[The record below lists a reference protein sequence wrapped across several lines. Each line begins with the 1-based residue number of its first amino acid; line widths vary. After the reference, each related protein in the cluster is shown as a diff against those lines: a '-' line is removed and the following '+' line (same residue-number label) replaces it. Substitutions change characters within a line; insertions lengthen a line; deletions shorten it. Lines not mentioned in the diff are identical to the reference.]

1 MKLLIYVA
9 PSRCCLLAVP
19 VSVMTQLQ
27 NLPVYKEVDSNPN
40 RETVAIVMHVSLP
53 WLQKKRCEGGGIP
66 FSKPHK
72 RQVNYMKSDVLAY
85 IEQNKM
91 AHTA

>member
-1 MKLLIYVA
+1 MKHEHRVYTFELGFQLNF
-9 PSRCCLLAVP
+9 LA
-19 VSVMTQLQ
+19 L
-27 NLPVYKEVDSNPN
+27 
-40 RETVAIVMHVSLP
+40 MHVSLP

>member
-1 MKLLIYVA
+1 MHVLQQTLYQ
-9 PSRCCLLAVP
+9 PHSL
-19 VSVMTQLQ
+19 VSFSQFWEAADNQTF
-27 NLPVYKEVDSNPN
+27 PP
-40 RETVAIVMHVSLP
+40 ETVAIVMHVSLP

-72 RQVNYMKSDVLAY
+72 RQVNYVKADVLAY

>member
-1 MKLLIYVA
+1 MKHEHRVYTFELGFQLNF
-9 PSRCCLLAVP
+9 LAQFWEAADNQTFP
-19 VSVMTQLQ
+19 
-27 NLPVYKEVDSNPN
+27 P
-40 RETVAIVMHVSLP
+40 ETIAIVMHVSLP

-72 RQVNYMKSDVLAY
+72 RQVNYVKADVLAY

>member
-1 MKLLIYVA
+1 MSRLNKLA
-9 PSRCCLLAVP
+9 R
-19 VSVMTQLQ
+19 MTPEEKAALK
-27 NLPVYKEVDSNPN
+27 KEFWDADDNQTFPP
-40 RETVAIVMHVSLP
+40 ETVAVVMHVSLP

-72 RQVNYMKSDVLAY
+72 RQVNYVKADVLAY

>member
-1 MKLLIYVA
+1 
-9 PSRCCLLAVP
+9 
-19 VSVMTQLQ
+19 
-27 NLPVYKEVDSNPN
+27 
-40 RETVAIVMHVSLP
+40 IVMHVSLP

-72 RQVNYMKSDVLAY
+72 RQVNYVKADVLAY

>member
-1 MKLLIYVA
+1 MSRLTKLD
-9 PSRCCLLAVP
+9 R
-19 VSVMTQLQ
+19 MTHAE
-27 NLPVYKEVDSNPN
+27 KEAAKKVFWEAADNQTFPP
-40 RETVAIVMHVSLP
+40 ETVAIVMHVSLP

>member
-1 MKLLIYVA
+1 MSRLTKLD
-9 PSRCCLLAVP
+9 R
-19 VSVMTQLQ
+19 MTHAE
-27 NLPVYKEVDSNPN
+27 KEAAKKEFWEATDNQTFPP
-40 RETVAIVMHVSLP
+40 ETVAIVMHVSLP

-72 RQVNYMKSDVLAY
+72 RQVNYVKADVLAY

>member
-1 MKLLIYVA
+1 MSRLTKLD
-9 PSRCCLLAVP
+9 R
-19 VSVMTQLQ
+19 MTHAE
-27 NLPVYKEVDSNPN
+27 KEAAKKEFWEAADNQTFPP
-40 RETVAIVMHVSLP
+40 ETVAIVMHVSLP

-91 AHTA
+91 AHTACG

>member
-1 MKLLIYVA
+1 MQILTELKRRYQG
-9 PSRCCLLAVP
+9 SLLA
-19 VSVMTQLQ
+19 MLQ
-27 NLPVYKEVDSNPN
+27 FWEAADNQTFPP
-40 RETVAIVMHVSLP
+40 ETVAIVMHVSLP

>member
-1 MKLLIYVA
+1 MSRLTKLDL
-9 PSRCCLLAVP
+9 
-19 VSVMTQLQ
+19 MTHAE
-27 NLPVYKEVDSNPN
+27 KEAAKKEFWEAADNQTFPP
-40 RETVAIVMHVSLP
+40 ETVAIVMHVSLP